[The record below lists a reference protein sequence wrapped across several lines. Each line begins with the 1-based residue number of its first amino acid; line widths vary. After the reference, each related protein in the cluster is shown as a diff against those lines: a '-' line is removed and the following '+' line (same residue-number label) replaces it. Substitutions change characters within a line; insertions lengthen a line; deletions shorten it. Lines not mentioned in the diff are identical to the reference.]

1 MPKLET
7 TIPGGRVGTESAV
20 TMPSPPF
27 VRLPKFVMRQWHH
40 HLIAVTGARLSPANS
55 AQGEIPI
62 DPRLCWTLLN
72 TAAAPDHNLGT
83 SANTGQ
89 GGHWGQPWGTLSA
102 GQTIRLLSFQ
112 IYVDIFFIHPL
123 VTYSIIVALAIAIPG
138 LARCAVSVSPIS
150 QCARRPPPVFTILLQ
165 GLSRSTAGA
174 VTSTPTGD
182 PASCARYAQQ
192 VFCQRLSYTFGKMD
206 LFTHYVHNTTPQ
218 NRQWWGLCRYLV
230 LATLDTMNED
240 VTAEGRRRI
249 YSSRA
254 EPSKAG

>member
-1 MPKLET
+1 M
-7 TIPGGRVGTESAV
+7 IPAFAE
-20 TMPSPPF
+20 
-27 VRLPKFVMRQWHH
+27 
-40 HLIAVTGARLSPANS
+40 
-55 AQGEIPI
+55 
-62 DPRLCWTLLN
+62 LCSTLN

-112 IYVDIFFIHPL
+112 IYVDIFFIHPQI
-123 VTYSIIVALAIAIPG
+123 TSSITVALAVAIPG

-206 LFTHYVHNTTPQ
+206 LFHAFRPQHNS
-218 NRQWWGLCRYLV
+218 
-230 LATLDTMNED
+230 
-240 VTAEGRRRI
+240 AESPVVRTVPVF
-249 YSSRA
+249 S
-254 EPSKAG
+254 AGHSGHHE